1 MSVSK
6 DVFRKIFGA
15 KAGWAHSVLFA
26 AELPEFRKALP
37 ADMQAEMK
45 HFTEANKKL
54 KKDQKHSNSKT
65 IRNGDGKEKKKKM
78 EKRKTGPLADDS

>member
-1 MSVSK
+1 LSVSK

-45 HFTEANKKL
+45 QFTEANKKL
-54 KKDQKHSNSKT
+54 KKDQKDSTNLT
-65 IRNGDGKEKKKKM
+65 KKKSKK
-78 EKRKTGPLADDS
+78 EAEGKKKEQLAEDSS